1 MYSSTDH
8 IKLIHP
14 QSICVLLAKSN
25 YAMSLLVLYWHY
37 HYCPYQINLIVLILP
52 CLSVIGNTTF
62 DGYNYFCV
70 LYGFYFFNVINLKFF
85 TLTKILIRRSKT
97 NFQAKSD
104 HCKTNGFKHYVLPCS
119 KKSNYLMCFSGV
131 LEPKNPL
138 RLHNDYLKGKQRCS
152 HSVP

>member
-1 MYSSTDH
+1 MAIIIS
-8 IKLIHP
+8 
-14 QSICVLLAKSN
+14 
-25 YAMSLLVLYWHY
+25 
-37 HYCPYQINLIVLILP
+37 
-52 CLSVIGNTTF
+52 
-62 DGYNYFCV
+62 V

-138 RLHNDYLKGKQRCS
+138 RLHNDYLKGKQICA
-152 HSVP
+152 HSVPWYGCNMLWIHILKLYYASYYKTKIILLSNYFLIIFDKKWPWLYK